1 MKTISRLAA
10 RILARSIFQG
20 AEEYRHQSHQGDLRD
35 FVRRHYGPDRDSS
48 KSGGFLQKLRRKD
61 RAMEERAK
69 DIQGEE
75 ENEQEGAELMSEMKQ
90 LKKDLDS
97 LKSDL
102 KDLTKSVKDLGSA
115 KVGDAKDKL
124 WGTATSFEKKVEDS
138 LTGAYDTVRGQSQK
152 YVDAGREQI
161 QQHPMTSALWIFAAG
176 FIIGKLFDRR

>member
-1 MKTISRLAA
+1 MKTIDRLALK
-10 RILARSIFQG
+10 IVLKSIFRG
-20 AEEYRHQSHQGDLRD
+20 TEEYRHRKHTGDLRD
-35 FVRRHYGPDRDSS
+35 FVRRHYGTSRFSS
-48 KSGGFLQKLRRKD
+48 RSDGFFQKLRRKD
-61 RAMEERAK
+61 RAMEEQAK

-102 KDLTKSVKDLGSA
+102 KDLTKSVKELGSA
-115 KVGDAKDKL
+115 KVGDAKAKL

-138 LTGAYDTVRGQSQK
+138 LTGAYDTVRSQGQR
-152 YVDAGREQI
+152 YVDAGRDQI